1 MIWTTPAHAATSKR
15 GSQERTMKLY
25 RFLSGPDD
33 ASFCH
38 KVTAALNK
46 GWHLFG
52 SPTYAYDRKNKTM
65 RCGQAVVKYI
75 EGVDYQPGI
84 KLGDY

>member
-1 MIWTTPAHAATSKR
+1 
-15 GSQERTMKLY
+15 MKLY

-38 KVTAALNK
+38 KVTAAVNK

-52 SPTYAYDRKNKTM
+52 SPTYAFDPESKMM
-65 RCGQAVVKYI
+65 RCGQAVVKDVDR
-75 EGVDYQPGI
+75 VDYEPGMT
-84 KLGDY
+84 LGDF